1 MKVSSEAEQGK
12 GQVPTPGSASPQ
24 EASSARSTGPERT
37 VGPETAKLKFGLL
50 AGFVAA
56 AGTVAGVSTLFG
68 FLGRLW
74 WFFDLFSHFR
84 VQYFWGL
91 VAVAALLLLLK
102 RRKLAAGFGAA
113 AVINLAVVLPLYFGG
128 AGGAA
133 APGGT
138 LRAMLINVNTERG
151 DPRRVARVLEEYDP
165 DIIVLKEVNARWIAD
180 LAGATKSYPHSL
192 SEPRGDN
199 FGIALYSKL
208 PFTRS
213 EIAYIG
219 DAQVPSVIVEIQ
231 TGGAKFTVVGT
242 HPLPPAGRRRSRWRN
257 DQLAEVADHIAGMNT
272 PVLLLGDLNTT
283 PWNHHFKRLLRRAGL
298 VNGSQG
304 RGVQGTWPTHSLL
317 LRIPIDHCLH
327 SPEIRVVG
335 KIIGPDVGSDHFPV
349 IVDFV
354 VAAGKK

>member
-1 MKVSSEAEQGK
+1 M
-12 GQVPTPGSASPQ
+12 PTPSSSSPQ
-24 EASSARSTGPERT
+24 EAPSARSTSPERT
-37 VGPETAKLKFGLL
+37 TGPETAKPKFALL
-50 AGFVAA
+50 ARFVAA
-56 AGTVAGVSTLFG
+56 AGIVAGASTLFG

-113 AVINLAVVLPLYFGG
+113 AVINLAVILPLYFGG
-128 AGGAA
+128 TGGAA
-133 APGGT
+133 VPGGT
-138 LRAMLINVNTERG
+138 LRAMLVNVNTKLG
-151 DPRRVARVLEEYDP
+151 DPVRVARVLAEYDP
-165 DIIVLKEVNARWIAD
+165 DIIVLEEVNDRWLAD
-180 LAGATKSYPHSL
+180 LAGAMKSYPHSR
-192 SEPRGDN
+192 SEPRSDN

-213 EIAYIG
+213 EILCIG
-219 DAQVPSVIVEIQ
+219 DADVPSVFVEIQ

-242 HPLPPAGRRRSRWRN
+242 HPLPPAGRHYSRWRN
-257 DQLAEVADHIAGMNT
+257 GQLAGIADHIAGIDT

-298 VNGSQG
+298 ENASQG

-327 SPEIRVVG
+327 SPEIRVVE
-335 KIIGPDVGSDHFPV
+335 KMVGPDVGSDHFPI

-354 VAAGKK
+354 VAAGE